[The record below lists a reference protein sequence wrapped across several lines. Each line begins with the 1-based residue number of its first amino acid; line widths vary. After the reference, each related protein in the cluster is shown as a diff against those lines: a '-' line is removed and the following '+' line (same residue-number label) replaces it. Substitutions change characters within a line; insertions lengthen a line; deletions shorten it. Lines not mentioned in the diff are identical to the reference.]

1 MGMVPEIMPDV
12 TKTGA
17 FLHAIQNIVSGNEH
31 NKKTGENYTLTAK
44 QGTNN

>member
-1 MGMVPEIMPDV
+1 MIPEIMLDI

-17 FLHAIQNIVSGNEH
+17 FLHAIQNIVSENKH
-31 NKKTGENYTLTAK
+31 NKKIGENYTLTAK

>member
-1 MGMVPEIMPDV
+1 MIPEIMLDV
-12 TKTGA
+12 TKSGA

-31 NKKTGENYTLTAK
+31 NKKIRENYTLTAK